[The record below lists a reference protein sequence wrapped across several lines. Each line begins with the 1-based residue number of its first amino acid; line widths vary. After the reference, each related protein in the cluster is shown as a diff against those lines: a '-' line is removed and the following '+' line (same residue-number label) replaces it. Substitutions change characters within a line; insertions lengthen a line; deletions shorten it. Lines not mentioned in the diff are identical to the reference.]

1 MEYAYTVIIEAH
13 DPRDDAAER
22 IQLEIARH
30 LAVIF
35 GAQFRGVTNGHSDQ
49 ASAR

>member
-1 MEYAYTVIIEAH
+1 MEGGVVEYRYTVHIEAH

-22 IQLEIARH
+22 IQTEIARH

-35 GAQFRGVTNGHSDQ
+35 GKQFKGVGSADQ
-49 ASAR
+49 

>member
-1 MEYAYTVIIEAH
+1 MMEYRYIVIIEAH

-35 GAQFRGVTNGHSDQ
+35 GTQFKGVTS
-49 ASAR
+49 ASNT

>member
-1 MEYAYTVIIEAH
+1 MEYAFTVYINAH

-22 IQLEIARH
+22 IQREIARH

-35 GAQFRGVTNGHSDQ
+35 QKQFKGVS
-49 ASAR
+49 SANDE

>member
-1 MEYAYTVIIEAH
+1 MTYTFAVHIEAT

-35 GAQFRGVTNGHSDQ
+35 GKQFKGVEPHE
-49 ASAR
+49 